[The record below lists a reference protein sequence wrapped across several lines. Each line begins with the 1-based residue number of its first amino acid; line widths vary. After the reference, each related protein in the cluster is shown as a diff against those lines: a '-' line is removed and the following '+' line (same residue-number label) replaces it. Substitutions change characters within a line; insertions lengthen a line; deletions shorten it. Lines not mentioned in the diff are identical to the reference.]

1 MLTSD
6 AEVTEPMSLA
16 HTEPTW
22 RADAACQGATANHF
36 YPPSVTE
43 TRDGRR
49 RREDAAR
56 ALCGQCP
63 VQASCLEYALYVQEP
78 YGIWGGLTEVERRR
92 LVRRDAQGVPASVR

>member
-1 MLTSD
+1 
-6 AEVTEPMSLA
+6 MSLA

-22 RADAACQGATANHF
+22 RAQAACQGATASHF

-43 TRDGRR
+43 TRDERR

-56 ALCGQCP
+56 ALCGRCP
-63 VQASCLEYALYVQEP
+63 VQEPCLEYALYVQEP

-92 LVRRDAQGVPASVR
+92 LLRREGAGVSAVAH

>member
-1 MLTSD
+1 
-6 AEVTEPMSLA
+6 MSLA

-22 RADAACQGATANHF
+22 RADAACQGATAGHF
-36 YPPSVTE
+36 YPPSITE
-43 TRDGRR
+43 TRDERR

-63 VQASCLEYALYVQEP
+63 VQVSCLEYALYVHEP

-92 LVRRDAQGVPASVR
+92 LVRREAEGVPAGAR